1 MSKPP
6 KDMCSDPAQEITIRI
21 PCRLAERVAAFAADN
36 QTSVSSVV
44 IEALD
49 YFLREQMPH

>member
-1 MSKPP
+1 MTKNSK
-6 KDMCSDPAQEITIRI
+6 DRCADPAEEITIRI
-21 PCRLAERVAAFAADN
+21 PCALAERIVAYAADN

-49 YFLREQMPH
+49 FFLRRPASA

>member
-1 MSKPP
+1 MSKPV
-6 KDMCSDPAQEITIRI
+6 DLQCDDPAQDITIRI

-36 QTSVSSVV
+36 QTSVASVV

>member
-1 MSKPP
+1 MSKPLA
-6 KDMCSDPAQEITIRI
+6 DQCSDPTQDITIRI

-36 QTSVSSVV
+36 NTSVASVV

-49 YFLREQMPH
+49 FFLREQMPH